1 MSKLTK
7 EELEDEL
14 CKYCPC
20 TDYGDTKINTGPH
33 NLCEGIACDQ
43 AYKNYLENSEVKA
56 NG

>member
-1 MSKLTK
+1 MIKTQ

-20 TDYGDTKINTGPH
+20 TDYGYVEINTGPH
-33 NLCEGIACDQ
+33 NLCEGIGCNE
-43 AYKNYLENSEVKA
+43 AYKNYLENSEVKE